1 MHPAANAAALL
12 FYDGLCGFCN
22 ATVQLLL
29 KHDKHDRFRFAAQQ
43 SAFAQELLVRHGI
56 SQQKMLTNN
65 SVYLVLGLG
74 THEETVLQRS
84 NVSVQCLF
92 TLGGIW
98 KFLGYG
104 LHLIPPP
111 IRDWVYT
118 LVAKNRFRLAGRY
131 DSCPIPTAAQREK
144 FFGVWL

>member
-1 MHPAANAAALL
+1 MHPAANAPALM

-22 ATVQLLL
+22 AAVQWLL

-43 SAFAQELLVRHGI
+43 SAFAQELLARHRI

-74 THEETVLQRS
+74 TNEETVLQRS

-92 TLGGIW
+92 TLGGLW
-98 KFLGYG
+98 KVFGYAM
-104 LHLIPPP
+104 HLIPPP
-111 IRDWVYT
+111 IRDWAYT
-118 LVAKNRFRLAGRY
+118 LVAKNRYRVSGRY
-131 DSCPIPTAAQREK
+131 DSCPLPTAAQREK
-144 FFGVWL
+144 FLGA